1 VLAAGDGRW
10 GLEAPWD
17 VFLETAEQR
26 CWWHK
31 VGNVLAAL
39 TKSAHPGAK
48 RALAEI
54 YNADNKTLAVRPP
67 TRIHQG
73 HPIRGRVPMP
83 EERYPSRSSESSD
96 GTASTRSEEVPF
108 GPARHGIRCDR
119 YGRATRSRR
128 FRLTDLRVTSR

>member
-1 VLAAGDGRW
+1 MLAAGDGRW

-54 YNADNKTLAVRPP
+54 YNADNKTLAVKAAHSNPSGTSHSR
-67 TRIHQG
+67 QG
-73 HPIRGRVPMP
+73 PDAGATVPQPIQ
-83 EERYPSRSSESSD
+83 
-96 GTASTRSEEVPF
+96 
-108 GPARHGIRCDR
+108 
-119 YGRATRSRR
+119 
-128 FRLTDLRVTSR
+128 

>member
-31 VGNVLAAL
+31 VGNLAAL

-54 YNADNKTLAVRPP
+54 YNADNKTLAVKAAHSNSSGTSRSWRRPRSRSNGAP
-67 TRIHQG
+67 AD
-73 HPIRGRVPMP
+73 PLRGRPYSP
-83 EERYPSRSSESSD
+83 R
-96 GTASTRSEEVPF
+96 TR
-108 GPARHGIRCDR
+108 AAKKCDR
-119 YGRATRSRR
+119 SR
-128 FRLTDLRVTSR
+128 

>member
-1 VLAAGDGRW
+1 
-10 GLEAPWD
+10 

-54 YNADNKTLAVRPP
+54 YNADNKTLAVKAAHSNPSGTSHSR
-67 TRIHQG
+67 QG
-73 HPIRGRVPMP
+73 PDAGATVPQPIQ
-83 EERYPSRSSESSD
+83 
-96 GTASTRSEEVPF
+96 
-108 GPARHGIRCDR
+108 
-119 YGRATRSRR
+119 
-128 FRLTDLRVTSR
+128 